1 MGITA
6 KKQEKRTLLS
16 HEETLD
22 LIDKVQRTGDEQA
35 KEILIEN
42 NLGLVRSVV
51 SKFLNIGY
59 DRDDLFQLGS
69 IGLIKAIYK
78 FDPRFNVKFSTYAV
92 PMILGEIKRY
102 LRDDGMV
109 KVSRSLK
116 QIAIKAKTT
125 SEILSKKLGREPS
138 IEELAKELDVEK
150 EDLVMAME
158 YNFSVEYLHGVIHE
172 EEGSPICLIDKI
184 SQKGESE
191 EEKVVENILLK
202 EVLGKL
208 EKRERQIIMLR
219 YFEDRTQSEIGELLN
234 ISQVQVSRIEKKVLS
249 KLKSYIS

>member
-1 MGITA
+1 MA
-6 KKQEKRTLLS
+6 
-16 HEETLD
+16 
-22 LIDKVQRTGDEQA
+22 
-35 KEILIEN
+35 IE
-42 NLGLVRSVV
+42 S
-51 SKFLNIGY
+51 
-59 DRDDLFQLGS
+59 
-69 IGLIKAIYK
+69 
-78 FDPRFNVKFSTYAV
+78 
-92 PMILGEIKRY
+92 
-102 LRDDGMV
+102 
-109 KVSRSLK
+109 
-116 QIAIKAKTT
+116 
-125 SEILSKKLGREPS
+125 
-138 IEELAKELDVEK
+138 
-150 EDLVMAME
+150 
-158 YNFSVEYLHGVIHE
+158 NFSVEYLHCVIHE